1 MNTRQIEAA
10 TEKLRRESDALFVLI
25 VKPEWGYFAKDP
37 RLAPRDAV
45 EQLEQE
51 VPRVAEFMFSKGV
64 R

>member
-1 MNTRQIEAA
+1 MDNREIEAKA
-10 TEKLRRESDALFVLI
+10 ERLRRESNALFVLI
-25 VKPEWGYFAKDP
+25 VTPDWGYFAKDP

-51 VPRVAEFMFSKGV
+51 VPRVADFLFSKGV